1 MKKYLVTT
9 LSEFLYENSQTEK
22 KVDVY
27 MMGDTK
33 REMFIFLVVDG
44 IGIGGQYSG
53 ISPIEGENQFVSM
66 KVGINNDYKGKG
78 YGYLLYM
85 ATLSVL
91 CNIGLSPHRRTNST
105 QPDAIKVWNKLNNES
120 YIKRIILDEKI
131 NNNELLDSKYILTDK
146 NKHIKNIKK
155 ISNDAFDVSND
166 LAKQSW
172 NIVNDIMDRI
182 AHQKK
187 EKII

>member
-1 MKKYLVTT
+1 MKKYLSTS

-22 KVDVY
+22 KVDIY

-53 ISPIEGENQFVSM
+53 ISPIDGETQFASM
-66 KVGINNDYKGKG
+66 KIGISNDYKGKG
-78 YGYLLYM
+78 YGNLLYM
-85 ATLSVL
+85 ATLSL
-91 CNIGLSPHRRTNST
+91 LGDIGLSPHRKTDST
-105 QPDAIKVWNKLNNES
+105 QQDAIKVWNKLNNES
-120 YIKRIILDEKI
+120 YIKRISLDEKI

-146 NKHIKNIKK
+146 NKYIKNIKK

-172 NIVNDIMDRI
+172 NIVNGHMDRI
-182 AHQKK
+182 AHQKQK
-187 EKII
+187 K

>member
-1 MKKYLVTT
+1 MKNEMRKYIATS
-9 LSEFLYENSQTEK
+9 LSDFLYENSQIENT
-22 KVDVY
+22 VDIY

-33 REMFIFLVVDG
+33 REMFIFLVVDE

-53 ISPIEGENQFVSM
+53 ISPIDGENQFVSM

-91 CNIGLSPHRRTNST
+91 GNIGLSPHRKPNST

-146 NKHIKNIKK
+146 NKRIKNIKK
-155 ISNDAFDVSND
+155 ISSDAFDVSNN

-172 NIVNDIMDRI
+172 NIVNGHMDRI
-182 AHQKK
+182 TH
-187 EKII
+187 